1 MIPIQGL
8 ILNKLELNLE
18 DCHFIQSSSNS
29 QLFLV
34 FDFKR
39 IFFIYDMRDLS
50 KDPRKIDITLN
61 KD

>member
-1 MIPIQGL
+1 MIPIKGL

-34 FDFKR
+34 FDYKNK
-39 IFFIYDMRDLS
+39 FFIYDMRVLS
-50 KDPRKIDITLN
+50 KDPR
-61 KD
+61 